1 MYKELISHLAFVYGF
16 VCKGRGMMDKGDM
29 EKISDGAHV
38 MVKNA
43 PAVMASGETSKQDA
57 RDLGEC
63 DKILEH
69 IDEMIVYLNFT
80 EIV

>member
-1 MYKELISHLAFVYGF
+1 MYRELIDHLAFVYGF
-16 VCKGRGMMDKGDM
+16 ICKGRGMMKTEDM
-29 EKISDGAHV
+29 EKISGGAHA
-38 MVKNA
+38 MVDNA
-43 PAVMASGETSKQDA
+43 PDVMGGREHSLQDA

-69 IDEMIVYLNFT
+69 IDEMIVYLNYT